1 MNVNPRI
8 DNIMVI
14 IMSVP
19 LLSLNVSEYSSPRKT
34 TSAPKMPPHKKDL
47 TLRDLPYFLAF
58 SFMRVLS
65 FSSQSRQR

>member
-1 MNVNPRI
+1 MPQPATSQNISPTKLFFKSRQEMNVNPRI

-34 TSAPKMPPHKKDL
+34 TSAPKMPPPQKGSD
-47 TLRDLPYFLAF
+47 
-58 SFMRVLS
+58 
-65 FSSQSRQR
+65 SS